1 MNMSFHEEFLKG
13 IQSLEPLVD
22 PIVEYRI
29 HYDTDG
35 NITMCT
41 QTNHPE
47 NTQYLVVTKEQY
59 QHYYLYRISNNKLIL
74 LDNGIKNHVQLKK
87 SDHGYCTVRNHA
99 GIVLLADETYKEVE
113 FYE

>member
-1 MNMSFHEEFLKG
+1 MSFHEEFLKA

-22 PIVEYRI
+22 PEIEYRI
-29 HYDTDG
+29 HYDADG

-41 QTNHPE
+41 QTDHPD

-59 QHYYLYRISNNKLIL
+59 QHYYLYKIKDNQLIL
-74 LDNGIKNHVQLKK
+74 LDNGNKNHVQLKK
-87 SDHGYCTVRNHA
+87 SDHGYRTVRNHA
-99 GIVLLADETYKEVE
+99 GIVLSINEEYKDVE